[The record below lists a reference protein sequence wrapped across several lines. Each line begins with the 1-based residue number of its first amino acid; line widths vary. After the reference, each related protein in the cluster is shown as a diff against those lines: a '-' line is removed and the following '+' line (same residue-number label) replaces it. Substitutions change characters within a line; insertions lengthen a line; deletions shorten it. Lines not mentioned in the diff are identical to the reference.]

1 MNTTSLRLLL
11 TMTVT
16 CSLAALAMQHT
27 GSGIAVDRQGN
38 VFFLDTGS
46 GLGKIDTRGKLT
58 KLSGT
63 MFHWLAL
70 DDGNSFGHSR
80 PPSGASGDIAKVA
93 ANPTVL
99 LSSDWPVAVNDDGKL
114 FYQSGKP
121 GSLQVMQMSPSGDTS
136 VLASLPRTTKGT
148 PLPHINGMAMGPN
161 DSLYYTENSSIRRI
175 TAQGKVSTVATIT
188 ALVRGPSIPGTSQH
202 PYLRGLT
209 VDDKGV
215 MIVAD
220 NGDARVLKIT
230 PTGKVTTLL
239 QLQSPWSPT
248 SVAMHG
254 NDVYVLEFLHTP
266 NDVRREWL
274 PRVRKITADGKSTII
289 ASLDKMPGAR
299 AKRSGSPLRP

>member
-1 MNTTSLRLLL
+1 MNTKSLWLLL
-11 TMTVT
+11 AMTVT
-16 CSLAALAMQHT
+16 CSVSAPAVAHT
-27 GSGIAVDRQGN
+27 GSGIAVDHQGN

-46 GLGKIDTRGKLT
+46 GLWKIDTHGKLT

-70 DDGNSFGHSR
+70 DNGNRFGQSR
-80 PPSGASGDIAKVA
+80 LLSGANGDIAKVA
-93 ANPTVL
+93 SDPTVL
-99 LSSDWPVAVNDDGKL
+99 LSSDWPVAVNGDGKL
-114 FYQSGKP
+114 FYQSGNA
-121 GSLQVMQMSPSGDTS
+121 GSLQVMQMLPSGATS
-136 VLASLPRTTKGT
+136 VLATLPGTTKRA
-148 PLPHINGMAMGPN
+148 PLPHINGMAMGPSG
-161 DSLYYTENSSIRRI
+161 SLYYTENSSIRRI
-175 TAQGKVSTVATIT
+175 TAQGRVSTVATVT
-188 ALVRGPSIPGTSQH
+188 ARARGPSIPGTSQH
-202 PYLRGLT
+202 PYLRGLA

-230 PTGKVTTLL
+230 PAGTITTLL

-248 SVAMHG
+248 AVALHG
-254 NDVYVLEFLHTP
+254 ADVYVLEFLHTP

-274 PRVRKITADGKSTII
+274 PRFRKITADGKSTII